1 MKISRRQPSLEP
13 DEHGMIYA
21 WKTQGLDGKKR
32 LNRRVDTTERDAR
45 IRGLHSEGKSA
56 HETWVGEILCGAFEW
71 IQDDH
76 QLAR

>member
-32 LNRRVDTTERDAR
+32 LNRPVDQ
-45 IRGLHSEGKSA
+45 RGG
-56 HETWVGEILCGAFEW
+56 
-71 IQDDH
+71 
-76 QLAR
+76 QLAGLAGRTAGYRRAGPPRPNRCAGR

>member
-21 WKTQGLDGKKR
+21 WTTQGLDCKKR

-45 IRGLHSEGKSA
+45 VRGLHSEGKSVRA
-56 HETWVGEILCGAFEW
+56 IAGAVECSVGTVHRVLK
-71 IQDDH
+71 
-76 QLAR
+76 R

>member
-32 LNRRVDTTERDAR
+32 LNRRVDTTKRDAR
-45 IRGLHSEGKSA
+45 IRGLHSEGKSVRA
-56 HETWVGEILCGAFEW
+56 ITGAVECSVGTVHRVLK
-71 IQDDH
+71 
-76 QLAR
+76 R